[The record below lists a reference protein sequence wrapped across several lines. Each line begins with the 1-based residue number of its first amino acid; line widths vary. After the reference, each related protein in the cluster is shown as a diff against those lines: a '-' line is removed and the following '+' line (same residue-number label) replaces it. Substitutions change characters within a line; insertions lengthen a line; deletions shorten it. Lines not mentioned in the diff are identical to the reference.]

1 MKLPNLVVSRS
12 SFFLPTSLFS
22 SVLFFHFL
30 SLFFLPSLASFFLCP
45 FFHNY
50 IPYLILL
57 PGILITNLPFF
68 IHCSIH
74 PCHSLSFHSFV
85 FPIFFIVTFIFSS
98 SLPPLILPLLP
109 LPTFLLYNLLS
120 SLFIFPS
127 HEHLSLSLYLLSAFI
142 PQVPFT
148 TSPHFYFTTLHRAF
162 SLPIFPFF

>member
-1 MKLPNLVVSRS
+1 MKLPNLVVSRWQ
-12 SFFLPTSLFS
+12 FFLPTCLFS
-22 SVLFFHFL
+22 SVLFFFHFL
-30 SLFFLPSLASFFLCP
+30 SLFFLPSFASFFPCP

-74 PCHSLSFHSFV
+74 PCHSLPFHSFV
-85 FPIFFIVTFIFSS
+85 FPIFSIATFIFSS
-98 SLPPLILPLLP
+98 SLSPFTLPLPP

-127 HEHLSLSLYLLSAFI
+127 HENLSLSLFTFSFPSFFKSLS
-142 PQVPFT
+142 PPFLI
-148 TSPHFYFTTLHRAF
+148 SIL
-162 SLPIFPFF
+162 